1 MVKAPFARLT
11 LPRFWREIPAMSFAE
26 VLQELPSLTVSERQL
41 LVRRALDLDDPPL
54 SSTDEVLVEERLA
67 AHRKN
72 PASAVP
78 LATMKSRLRS
88 QFKK

>member
-1 MVKAPFARLT
+1 
-11 LPRFWREIPAMSFAE
+11 MSFAE
-26 VLQELPSLTVSERQL
+26 VLQELPTLTLSERQL
-41 LVRRALDLDDPPL
+41 LIRRALDLDDPAWSPAA
-54 SSTDEVLVEERLA
+54 EALVAKRLA